1 VKAAAR
7 RGRGGRRARAR
18 ASATV
23 GRSTRRPCVVGCGGR
38 ERGKGKGKGVSGAA
52 ARSAQPLYDD
62 ADGEE

>member
-1 VKAAAR
+1 
-7 RGRGGRRARAR
+7 
-18 ASATV
+18 V